1 LSLTLRALDVRQG
14 SQICQESRVEPIEQ
28 ELINTEQ
35 IIETLQGPVNRV
47 AAKLCPCIIRTLA
60 SEHGEIH
67 QLKITL
73 TGTSRPK
80 QFWVFRD
87 FLRGEVIG
95 VKSVIPSEI
104 RSNSISATVEFQGDG
119 EKFINRVLKHEN
131 LPYPLHLGQAE
142 EGKIV
147 FSLE

>member
-1 LSLTLRALDVRQG
+1 VIYGQSEIINKKELSLTLRALDVRQG

-87 FLRGEVIG
+87 FSQGRGNWSKIG
-95 VKSVIPSEI
+95 DPI
-104 RSNSISATVEFQGDG
+104 RNQG
-119 EKFINRVLKHEN
+119 
-131 LPYPLHLGQAE
+131 
-142 EGKIV
+142 
-147 FSLE
+147 

>member
-1 LSLTLRALDVRQG
+1 
-14 SQICQESRVEPIEQ
+14 
-28 ELINTEQ
+28 
-35 IIETLQGPVNRV
+35 VNRV
-47 AAKLCPCIIRTLA
+47 AATLCPCIIQAFT

-67 QLKITL
+67 QLEVTL
-73 TGTSRPK
+73 TGMSKPK

-95 VKSVIPSEI
+95 VKSVIPSKI
-104 RSNSISATVEFQGDG
+104 RGNSISATVEFQGDRD
-119 EKFINRVLKHEN
+119 KFINRLLKHEN

-142 EGKIV
+142 EGEIV